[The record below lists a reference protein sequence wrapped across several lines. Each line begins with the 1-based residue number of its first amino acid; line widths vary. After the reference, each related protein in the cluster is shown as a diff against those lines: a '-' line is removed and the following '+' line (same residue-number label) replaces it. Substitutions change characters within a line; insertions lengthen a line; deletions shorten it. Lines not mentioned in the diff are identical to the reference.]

1 MDYKLKNRDGV
12 ETTYAK
18 DKIKIPAATGDS
30 MVVFTQ
36 GKAQAE
42 KTVDINAN
50 GAFTVEPDAGFAF
63 IKKVSGTVAVP
74 IREPD
79 LQEKTLHIGSN
90 GKASV
95 SPDAGKDGLSKVD
108 IIVAVPTPAPTLQKK
123 SISITANGTGSV
135 LPDAGK
141 DGLSE
146 VDYTVDVPASTP
158 ILQEKTVTIT
168 ENGTT
173 EVTPDSG
180 QDGLSKV
187 TVDVDVGV
195 STNSAPKSL
204 NYEGINFVSWDG
216 TVVETW
222 TLTQLQNATKLPDLP
237 NAPRAYMAP
246 CISQGTYYP
255 TVGMLVE
262 GGFSIDLAYDLIK
275 SMTTQ
280 CFGWNSTLADLKA
293 ANMPAVVGVVF
304 EARKTFDMGDLGTA
318 TSVPIQRMPMAV
330 VLEVPDNTTI
340 SLTKIDYEILDDGQG
355 NHKPSSLSY
364 AAGGEYVLYL
374 RYAKVG
380 PSSGYAVSEEMRPY
394 VKSIICAAYFGDPR
408 NYVGCATFST
418 NPPWAL
424 CPNIKCISLS
434 PNCTSAGFQVT
445 EGCMSLETVSFPV
458 KLYAT
463 SAEQKLSMEAFFY
476 NSDDAQYA
484 QYAQYA
490 RRLKF
495 VCMPPASIIGA
506 VSDWNAVAGAEAI
519 CITTNPGAISSA
531 PATSSASVYAFVQM
545 RLVDLS
551 HCAEMVPYP
560 FYLGNA
566 SSGDK
571 GPLFD
576 VSNAK
581 GWNACKIKVP
591 AALLDQYKAA
601 EGWSDYANYIVGV

>member
-12 ETTYAK
+12 ETTYTK
-18 DKIKIPAATGDS
+18 EKLKIPAATGDS

-36 GKAQAE
+36 GEAQAE
-42 KTVDINAN
+42 KTVAIAKN
-50 GAFTVEPDAGFAF
+50 GAFTVEPDAGYSFV
-63 IKKVSGTVAVP
+63 KKVSGTVAVP
-74 IREPD
+74 AREPD

-90 GKASV
+90 GKTSV
-95 SPDAGKDGLSKVD
+95 TPDAGKDGLSKVD
-108 IIVAVPTPAPTLQKK
+108 ITVAVSTPTP
-123 SISITANGTGSV
+123 V
-135 LPDAGK
+135 
-141 DGLSE
+141 
-146 VDYTVDVPASTP
+146 
-158 ILQEKTVTIT
+158 LQEKTITIT
-168 ENGTT
+168 ENGTA

-187 TVDVDVGV
+187 TVDVDVSV

-222 TLTQLQNATKLPDLP
+222 TLAQLQSATKLPDLP
-237 NAPRAYMAP
+237 DAPRAYMAP
-246 CISQGTYYP
+246 CIFRGTIYP
-255 TVGMLVE
+255 TVETLVE
-262 GGFSIDLAYDLIK
+262 GGFPLDSAYDIIK
-275 SMTTQ
+275 GMTTQ

-304 EARKTFDMGDLGTA
+304 ESGKTIDLGDLGTA

-330 VLEVPDNTTI
+330 VLEVSDNTTI
-340 SLTKIDYEILDDGQG
+340 SLTGLSYEILDDGKG
-355 NHKPSSLSY
+355 NIKPSSLSY

-374 RYAKVG
+374 RATLPG

-394 VKSIICAAYFGDPR
+394 VKSIICAAYFGDPG
-408 NYVGCATFST
+408 NYVGSATFRDKS
-418 NPPWAL
+418 PWAL

-434 PNCTSAGFQVT
+434 PNCTSAGPQVT

-458 KLYAT
+458 KLYVT
-463 SAEQKLSMEAFFY
+463 SAEAKLSMEEFFY
-476 NSDDAQYA
+476 TSDTGDAMEYT
-484 QYAQYA
+484 QYA

-506 VSDWNAVAGAEAI
+506 VSGWNAVAGAEAI
-519 CITTNPGAISSA
+519 CITKDPGAISAA
-531 PATSSASVYAFVQM
+531 PATSSASTYAFVQM

-551 HCAEMVPYP
+551 YCAEMVPYP

-576 VSNAK
+576 VSNSN

>member
-12 ETTYAK
+12 ETTYTK
-18 DKIKIPAATGDS
+18 EKLKIPAATGDS

-36 GKAQAE
+36 GEVQDSKAVNITE
-42 KTVDINAN
+42 N
-50 GAFTVEPDAGFAF
+50 GTTEVTPDAGYGSV
-63 IKKVSGTVAVP
+63 KKVGVTVNVP
-74 IREPD
+74 TPEPV
-79 LQEKTLHIGSN
+79 LQEKAVNITSN
-90 GKASV
+90 GQTSV
-95 SPDAGKDGLSKVD
+95 TPDAGKDGLSKVD
-108 IIVAVPTPAPTLQKK
+108 ITVAVPTPAP
-123 SISITANGTGSV
+123 V
-135 LPDAGK
+135 
-141 DGLSE
+141 
-146 VDYTVDVPASTP
+146 
-158 ILQEKTVTIT
+158 LQEKTVTIT

-195 STNSAPKSL
+195 SVDRSPKSL

-222 TLTQLQNATKLPDLP
+222 TLAQLQSATKLPDLP
-237 NAPRAYMAP
+237 DGPRAYTAP
-246 CISQGTYYP
+246 CILQGAYFP
-255 TVGMLVE
+255 TVKIAVE
-262 GGFSIDLAYDLIK
+262 GLGLTVESAYELIK
-275 SMTTQ
+275 HMTTQ

-340 SLTKIDYEILDDGQG
+340 SLTRNDYEILDDGQG
-355 NHKPSSLSY
+355 NSKPSSLSY
-364 AAGGEYVLYL
+364 ATGGEYVLYL
-374 RYAKVG
+374 RYAGVG

-394 VKSIICAAYFGDPR
+394 VKSIICAAYFGDPG
-408 NYVGCATFST
+408 NYVGCATFAE
-418 NPPWAL
+418 NPPWRL

-434 PNCTSAGFQVT
+434 PNCTSASVQVT
-445 EGCMSLETVSFPV
+445 DGCMSLETVSFPV
-458 KLYAT
+458 KLYVT
-463 SAEQKLSMEAFFY
+463 SAEAKLSMEGFFY
-476 NSDDAQYA
+476 TSDTGDAMEYT
-484 QYAQYA
+484 QYA

-495 VCMPPASIIGA
+495 VCMPPASIIGD
-506 VSDWNAVAGAEAI
+506 VSGWNAVAGAEAI
-519 CITTNPGAISSA
+519 CITKNTGAISA
-531 PATSSASVYAFVQM
+531 ATYNSQTAKYAFVQM

-551 HCAEMVPYP
+551 HCAEMVSYP
-560 FYLGNA
+560 FYLGSE
-566 SSGDK
+566 SSGYK
-571 GPLFD
+571 GALFD
-576 VSNAK
+576 VANAK

>member
-1 MDYKLKNRDGV
+1 MDYRLKDRDGV
-12 ETTYAK
+12 ETTYTK
-18 DKIKIPAATGDS
+18 EKLKIPAATGDS

-36 GKAQAE
+36 GEAQAE
-42 KTVDINAN
+42 KTVDIAKN
-50 GAFTVEPDAGFAF
+50 GAFIVEPDAGYSFV
-63 IKKVSGTVAVP
+63 KKVSGTVAVP
-74 IREPD
+74 TPAPV
-79 LQEKTLHIGSN
+79 LQEKAVNITSN
-90 GKASV
+90 GQTSV
-95 SPDAGKDGLSKVD
+95 TPDAGKDGLSKVD
-108 IIVAVPTPAPTLQKK
+108 ITVAVPAPAP
-123 SISITANGTGSV
+123 V
-135 LPDAGK
+135 
-141 DGLSE
+141 
-146 VDYTVDVPASTP
+146 
-158 ILQEKTVTIT
+158 LQEKTVTIT

-173 EVTPDSG
+173 DVTPDSG

-222 TLTQLQNATKLPDLP
+222 TLAQLQNATKLPDLP
-237 NAPRAYMAP
+237 DAPRAYMAP
-246 CISQGTYYP
+246 CIFRGAIYP
-255 TVGMLVE
+255 TVGTLVE
-262 GGFSIDLAYDLIK
+262 GGFSTDLANDLIRG
-275 SMTTQ
+275 MTAQ

-304 EARKTFDMGDLGTA
+304 EARKTIDLGDLGTA

-340 SLTKIDYEILDDGQG
+340 SLTGLSYEILDDGKG
-355 NHKPSSLSY
+355 NRKPSSLSY
-364 AAGGEYVLYL
+364 AAGGDYVLYL
-374 RYAKVG
+374 LYTSPG

-394 VKSIICAAYFGDPR
+394 VKSIICAAYFGDPGS
-408 NYVGCATFST
+408 YVGCATFSSR
-418 NPPWAL
+418 PPWAL

-434 PNCTSAGFQVT
+434 PNCTSASVQVT
-445 EGCMSLETVSFPV
+445 DGCMSLETVSFPV

-476 NSDDAQYA
+476 NSDNAA
-484 QYAQYA
+484 YAQYA

-545 RLVDLS
+545 RVVDLS
-551 HCAEMVPYP
+551 YCAEMVPYP

-576 VSNAK
+576 VSNSR

>member
-12 ETTYAK
+12 ETTYTK
-18 DKIKIPAATGDS
+18 EKLKIPAATGDS

-36 GKAQAE
+36 GEVQAE
-42 KTVDINAN
+42 KTVTITKN
-50 GAFTVEPDAGFAF
+50 GTTEVIPDAGYGSL
-63 IKKVSGTVAVP
+63 KKVGVTV
-74 IREPD
+74 D
-79 LQEKTLHIGSN
+79 
-90 GKASV
+90 
-95 SPDAGKDGLSKVD
+95 
-108 IIVAVPTPAPTLQKK
+108 VPTSAPVLQKK
-123 SISITANGTGSV
+123 SISITANGSGSV

-146 VDYTVDVPASTP
+146 VAYTVNVPASTP
-158 ILQEKTVTIT
+158 ALQEKTVTIT

-173 EVTPDSG
+173 EVLPDSG
-180 QDGLSKV
+180 MDGLSKV
-187 TVDVDVGV
+187 TVDVDVSV

-222 TLTQLQNATKLPDLP
+222 TLAQLQKATKLPDLP
-237 NAPRAYMAP
+237 DAPRAYMAP
-246 CISQGTYYP
+246 CMSNGTYFP
-255 TVGMLVE
+255 TVKMAVE
-262 GGFSIDLAYDLIK
+262 GMGITVESAYELIK
-275 SMTTQ
+275 HMTTQ

-304 EARKTFDMGDLGTA
+304 EARKNFDMGDLGTA

-340 SLTKIDYEILDDGQG
+340 SLSKFDYEILDDGQG

-374 RYAKVG
+374 RYTSPG

-394 VKSIICAAYFGDPR
+394 VKSIICAAYFGDPG
-408 NYVGCATFST
+408 NYVGCATFRNKS
-418 NPPWAL
+418 PWEL

-434 PNCTSAGFQVT
+434 PNCTSTGFQVT
-445 EGCMSLETVSFPV
+445 DGCMSLETVSFPV

-476 NSDDAQYA
+476 NSDNAE
-484 QYAQYA
+484 YAQYA

-506 VSDWNAVAGAEAI
+506 VSGWNAVAGAEAI
-519 CITTNPGAISSA
+519 CITKDPGAISAA
-531 PATSSASVYAFVQM
+531 PYNTPTAAYAFVQM

-551 HCAEMVPYP
+551 YCAEMVPYP
-560 FYLGNA
+560 FYLG
-566 SSGDK
+566 SESIGDK
-571 GPLFD
+571 GKLLD
-576 VSNAK
+576 VATAN

-601 EGWSDYANYIVGV
+601 EGWSGYANYIVGV

>member
-18 DKIKIPAATGDS
+18 DKLKIPAATGDS

-36 GKAQAE
+36 GEAQAE
-42 KTVDINAN
+42 KTVDIAEN
-50 GAFTVEPDAGFAF
+50 GAFTVEPDAGYSFV
-63 IKKVSGTVAVP
+63 KKVSGTVAVP
-74 IREPD
+74 TPAPV
-79 LQEKTLHIGSN
+79 LQEKTVNITRN
-90 GKASV
+90 GQTSV

-108 IIVAVPTPAPTLQKK
+108 ITVAVPTPAP
-123 SISITANGTGSV
+123 V
-135 LPDAGK
+135 
-141 DGLSE
+141 
-146 VDYTVDVPASTP
+146 
-158 ILQEKTVTIT
+158 LQEKTVTIT

-222 TLTQLQNATKLPDLP
+222 TLAQLQNATKLPDLP
-237 NAPRAYMAP
+237 DGPRAYTAP
-246 CISQGTYYP
+246 CILQGTYFP
-255 TVGMLVE
+255 TVKMAVE
-262 GGFSIDLAYDLIK
+262 GMGLTVESAYELIK
-275 SMTTQ
+275 RMTTQ

-340 SLTKIDYEILDDGQG
+340 SLTGIDYEIFDDGQG
-355 NHKPSSLSY
+355 NRKPSSLSY

-374 RYAKVG
+374 RYASGG

-394 VKSIICAAYFGDPR
+394 VKSIICAAYFGDPG

-418 NPPWAL
+418 NAPWRL

-506 VSDWNAVAGAEAI
+506 VSDWNSVAGAEAI
-519 CITTNPGAISSA
+519 CITTNPGAISA
-531 PATSSASVYAFVQM
+531 AAATSSVSVYAFVQM

-581 GWNACKIKVP
+581 GWNACKIKVL